1 MEKTKAIKGRLEQAI
16 LALSDEWLLIVEIE
30 LETDTYTILH
40 DNLGELGINLAEKG
54 CYSRLNCRVQELV
67 AEEYQ
72 KERTLF
78 CSLDNLR
85 DNLLEHSRIECEY
98 VVSVGQNIWRRDI
111 FQVLERDGDKP
122 VRLVWFH
129 INIEQ
134 RKLEE
139 LKQRQLVQEAQMLSE
154 QAYAIKNMYL
164 DRISTEL
171 QTPMN
176 VIIGNAAVARAFSTN
191 SDRVE
196 ECLQQISESA
206 KTMFQMVRQIVKMDA
221 IEEGNVVLKMRDVSI
236 LEVWKTTLDML
247 IPMLRARRHKL
258 NAENMSIRHSY
269 VRGDAAMMRQIIMN
283 LLQNAIDY
291 TPVGGQITVSVKETQ
306 IDSRFGLYEFC
317 VEDNGVGMTEEFRKV
332 MFQPFAREHSMRVG
346 HVQGLGLGLVIVNNL
361 VRLMNGDIR
370 VDSASG
376 KGTKIT
382 VSIKMEYGDESGR
395 LQTREGWDNRNLQ
408 SDYAGKRVLLVDDND
423 LTAGVESKM
432 LTTTGMEVFHAL
444 NGEDAVRMFE
454 DSPEGYYDL
463 IVMDLGLPGIDGY
476 AATMG
481 IRQLN
486 REDGKKIPVVA
497 MTTRTYTDRLNM
509 GEQEMLYHITKPVN
523 SHELME
529 VLRKIL

>member
-1 MEKTKAIKGRLEQAI
+1 M
-16 LALSDEWLLIVEIE
+16 
-30 LETDTYTILH
+30 
-40 DNLGELGINLAEKG
+40 
-54 CYSRLNCRVQELV
+54 
-67 AEEYQ
+67 
-72 KERTLF
+72 
-78 CSLDNLR
+78 
-85 DNLLEHSRIECEY
+85 
-98 VVSVGQNIWRRDI
+98 
-111 FQVLERDGDKP
+111 
-122 VRLVWFH
+122 
-129 INIEQ
+129 
-134 RKLEE
+134 
-139 LKQRQLVQEAQMLSE
+139 
-154 QAYAIKNMYL
+154 
-164 DRISTEL
+164 
-171 QTPMN
+171 
-176 VIIGNAAVARAFSTN
+176 
-191 SDRVE
+191 
-196 ECLQQISESA
+196 
-206 KTMFQMVRQIVKMDA
+206 
-221 IEEGNVVLKMRDVSI
+221 KMRDVSI

-269 VRGDAAMMRQIIMN
+269 VRGDAAIMRQIIMN

-382 VSIKMEYGDESGR
+382 MSIKMEYGDESGR
-395 LQTREGWDNRNLQ
+395 LQTREVWDNRNLQ